1 MTQLDEHDQAAAG
14 DQIAPIPRITIQA
27 FCETNE
33 TASAVNYAASD
44 RRMLKTHVKVHMGGL
59 SAAVEAFRDS
69 PTPNLII
76 LESHGSR
83 QDLLARLGELAEFC
97 DPTTKVIVIGRS
109 NDILLYRELIA
120 QGVSDYLVA
129 PLPVLR
135 LVQAISTLYAAKGKP
150 LGRVIAV
157 TGVKG
162 GVGASTLAHNIG
174 FLFARDYQTPT
185 IVADLDVSFGTAAL
199 NFNQDSGG
207 GIVDAL
213 TAPNFDHARLDGLLI
228 RCGDMLSLLPSPA
241 TVDRLTDITDLRMD
255 AVMDALRAT
264 TPIIVADVPH
274 VWTSWAKRCLVTAD
288 DVVLV
293 ANPDLASLRNARNL
307 IDELKAARPNDS
319 PPHLVL
325 NMTGTPKKME
335 ISEGDFSKAAD
346 APVACSIPF
355 DPKSFGAAANNGQM
369 LSEIADAAR
378 VNDVIAG
385 LTRLLAGK
393 AEPRVA
399 KKQTLLSPI
408 IELFNKAR
416 AS

>member
-1 MTQLDEHDQAAAG
+1 MQLDEPDHAAAG

-59 SAAVEAFRDS
+59 SAAVEAFRES

-76 LESHGSR
+76 IESHGSR
-83 QDLLARLGELAEFC
+83 QDLIARLGELAEFC
-97 DPTTKVIVIGRS
+97 DPTSKVIVIGRS

-135 LVQAISTLYAAKGKP
+135 LVQAISTLYATKGKS

-213 TAPNFDHARLDGLLI
+213 TAPSFDHARLDSLLI
-228 RCGDMLSLLPSPA
+228 RCGDMLSILPSPA
-241 TVDRLTDITDLRMD
+241 TVDRLTDITDVRMD
-255 AVMDALRAT
+255 AVMDTLRTT
-264 TPIIVADVPH
+264 TPIIIADVPH
-274 VWTSWAKRCLVTAD
+274 VWSSWAKRCLVTAD

-378 VNDVIAG
+378 VNEVISG
-385 LTRLLAGK
+385 LTRVLAGK
-393 AEPRVA
+393 AEPKVA

-408 IELFNKAR
+408 IDMFNKAR

>member
-1 MTQLDEHDQAAAG
+1 MNQLDEPDHAAAG

-76 LESHGSR
+76 IESHGSR
-83 QDLLARLGELAEFC
+83 QDLIARLGELAEFC

-135 LVQAISTLYAAKGKP
+135 LVQAISTLYATKGKP

-255 AVMDALRAT
+255 AVMDALRTT

-307 IDELKAARPNDS
+307 LDELKAARPNDS

-346 APVACSIPF
+346 APVTCSIPF

-369 LSEIADAAR
+369 LSEIADAGR
-378 VNDVIAG
+378 VNEVISG
-385 LTRLLAGK
+385 LTRSLAGK
-393 AEPRVA
+393 AEPKVA

-408 IELFNKAR
+408 IDMFNKAR